1 MRKQIISIVAGTLL
15 AGSAALADHHEN
27 DALIEHAM
35 AAAPAAISAEAT
47 IMLYDGTVLREGRNG
62 WTCMPGFKSGNDDA
76 SCNDAAWTH
85 YFFTDKDG
93 DGKNAEINATGVSY
107 MLASDPPISVSCPAP
122 PSRISSPAPPFR
134 ISSPEFPLSV
144 SFPPNPLIS
153 SPIVVPSRMSSSSV
167 PLITAIKFP
176 RHFAKPNLPEV
187 ARA

>member
-35 AAAPAAISAEAT
+35 AAAPAAISANAT
-47 IMLYDGTVLREGRNG
+47 IMLYDGTVLREGSNG

-85 YFFTDKDG
+85 YFFSDKDG

-107 MLASDPPISVSCPAP
+107 MLASDPPHIMV
-122 PSRISSPAPPFR
+122 IV
-134 ISSPEFPLSV
+134 PEEGGLEGLNAEPGDGKAWVMWGDLPGRHV
-144 SFPPNPLIS
+144 MI
-153 SPIVVPSRMSSSSV
+153 PIG
-167 PLITAIKFP
+167 LTGGDA
-176 RHFAKPNLPEV
+176 EE
-187 ARA
+187 